1 MDYNDTYE
9 QEIDLKEL
17 MFAVLHK
24 WKTILAAAVVLALI
38 LGGYKG
44 ISGYRHESDQ
54 SVIDK
59 AQENYENELEFYNK
73 NLASCER
80 EIENLEKDI
89 TRQQEYLED
98 SVLMNIS
105 PYDIW
110 EAKAE
115 LFVKTDYEIMPDMVY
130 QNIDLTG
137 TVLQSYR
144 SALNGADFIEKISNN
159 VGMESQ
165 YLQELV
171 EITIGRDDNNTKLN
185 NLLIIRVR
193 CGEEATAQ
201 KILDD
206 ILDGIPQFRTQIQ
219 SVVGTH
225 TISEV
230 NRSLGAKVD
239 LALAELQRKESER
252 LTTLNN
258 ALNVKKDE
266 LTKMEEPAPVSAS
279 FGGVIKSAVK
289 YALIGGVLGA
299 FMVVFFVCVG
309 FVMSDRVY
317 SGKELKYRFK
327 VKLLGTLSVAGSKKE
342 GKIDAWLSRMEGRG
356 QNNDM
361 NVEYGLIA
369 ANISN
374 YAGTTVRSLLIVGGA
389 GEELLNRVASELTG
403 RLSGMKVIY
412 GGNLLNDAE
421 GLKKLP
427 ECDGVI
433 LVEQCGKSLYSNVE
447 LEIEKTCDMDK
458 KVIGCVVFE

>member
-54 SVIDK
+54 RVIDK

-342 GKIDAWLSRMEGRG
+342 GKIDA
-356 QNNDM
+356 
-361 NVEYGLIA
+361 
-369 ANISN
+369 
-374 YAGTTVRSLLIVGGA
+374 
-389 GEELLNRVASELTG
+389 
-403 RLSGMKVIY
+403 
-412 GGNLLNDAE
+412 
-421 GLKKLP
+421 
-427 ECDGVI
+427 
-433 LVEQCGKSLYSNVE
+433 
-447 LEIEKTCDMDK
+447 
-458 KVIGCVVFE
+458 